1 MSIRP
6 GLRRKLTRRCKEPE
20 EYAFRETT
28 HLENLTL
35 HTLCDGMMRIRD
47 NAAALLEDARLL
59 RQNGRKCRAYTLA
72 YMACEKA
79 GKLSILIG
87 AATQIV
93 LGISVDWKTTRKRFR
108 SHDSKAS
115 QFMGLANA
123 MPIIRAAA
131 EAGERTVDIED
142 LMMKAAAGVLVGP
155 ALFAQRNSS
164 IYCDFADGAFT
175 SPDQQISDEMA
186 DRMIEYAT
194 QDVAAAKL
202 MLGYSIEETANKL
215 AEKMS
220 KAKYKSIM
228 SRSAEAAELIH
239 AAYSALKSK

>member
-1 MSIRP
+1 MI
-6 GLRRKLTRRCKEPE
+6 
-20 EYAFRETT
+20 
-28 HLENLTL
+28 
-35 HTLCDGMMRIRD
+35 RIRD
-47 NAAALLEDARLL
+47 NTAALLEDARLL

-72 YMACEKA
+72 YMACEEA

-87 AATQIV
+87 AATQII
-93 LGISVDWKTTRKRFR
+93 LGISVDWKITSKRFR

-131 EAGERTVDIED
+131 EAGKRTVDFED

-164 IYCDFADGAFT
+164 IYCDFDDGAFT
-175 SPDQQISDEMA
+175 SPDQQTSDEMA

-194 QDVAAAKL
+194 QHVAAAKL
-202 MLGYSIEETANKL
+202 MLGNSIEETAGKL
-215 AEKMS
+215 AQKMS
-220 KAKYKSIM
+220 QAKYNSIM
-228 SRSAEAAELIH
+228 SRVADTTEVAEAAISMLRG
-239 AAYSALKSK
+239 SKRSKQKR

>member
-1 MSIRP
+1 
-6 GLRRKLTRRCKEPE
+6 
-20 EYAFRETT
+20 
-28 HLENLTL
+28 
-35 HTLCDGMMRIRD
+35 MMRVRG
-47 NAAALLEDARLL
+47 NAAALLEDAKLL

-93 LGISVDWKTTRKRFR
+93 LGLSVDWKTTHKRFR

-123 MPIIRAAA
+123 MPIIHAAKV
-131 EAGERTVDIED
+131 AGKRTVDFED
-142 LMMKAAAGVLVGP
+142 IAIKAAAGVLVGP

-164 IYCDFADGAFT
+164 IYCDFADGSFT

-186 DRMIEYAT
+186 DRMIQYAT
-194 QDVAAAKL
+194 QHVAAAKL
-202 MLGYSIEETANKL
+202 MLGNSAEEPEQKFAQGMSKVRYDSIMTRVAETTEIAQEALSMLQRSKSSKPKQKRKEANK
-215 AEKMS
+215 AP
-220 KAKYKSIM
+220 
-228 SRSAEAAELIH
+228 
-239 AAYSALKSK
+239 